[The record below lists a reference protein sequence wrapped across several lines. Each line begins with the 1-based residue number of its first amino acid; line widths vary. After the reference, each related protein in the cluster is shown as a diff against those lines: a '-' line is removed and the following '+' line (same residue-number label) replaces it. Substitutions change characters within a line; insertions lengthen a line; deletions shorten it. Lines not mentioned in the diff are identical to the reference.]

1 MFQTFL
7 YAAIMCRKQPLKV
20 APSLLY
26 IHRAATETYSPVIQM
41 GESRNPKEPVED
53 FSIYETEFR
62 ERLQVLLEDIFNP
75 EIPFTQTEIVEK
87 CTYCDFKTL
96 CKR

>member
-1 MFQTFL
+1 MCSKHSLCCHYVSETAIKGRSFL
-7 YAAIMCRKQPLKV
+7 A
-20 APSLLY
+20 LY
-26 IHRAATETYSPVIQM
+26 SSGSDRTYSPVIQM
-41 GESRNPKEPVED
+41 GESRKPKEPVED